1 MLIILISL
9 TLIGVVAIVL
19 VNYFSADTEET
30 EPTIDEIVAL
40 SFDTEEMTTMLRSN
54 EYAKIRL
61 RIQVDNR
68 KALTEIQKRDFQVK
82 NIINK
87 VLGDLTSK
95 DLAGSEGIDNLQEL
109 IKLEVNKEMQEG
121 MIVQVY
127 VTHRIIQ

>member
-9 TLIGVVAIVL
+9 TLIGVVTIVL
-19 VNYFSADTEET
+19 VNYLTSENEQT

-40 SFDTEEMTTMLRSN
+40 SFDTEEMTTMLKTN
-54 EYAKIRL
+54 EFARIRL

-68 KALTEIQKRDFQVK
+68 KALQEIQKRDFQVK

-87 VLGDLTSK
+87 VISDLTAR
-95 DLAGSEGIDNLQEL
+95 DLMGSEGIENLQEL
-109 IKLEVNKEMQEG
+109 IKLEINKEMQEG